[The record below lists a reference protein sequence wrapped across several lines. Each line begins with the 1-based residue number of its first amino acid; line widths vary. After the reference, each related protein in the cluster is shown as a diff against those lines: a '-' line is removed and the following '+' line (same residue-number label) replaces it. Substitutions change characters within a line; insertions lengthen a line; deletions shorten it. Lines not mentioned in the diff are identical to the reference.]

1 MCSDILPGTQE
12 GKEKCRYIWCYC
24 YPDNANAKG
33 ETLGLTVV
41 VLKANGEGKW
51 QSSKVAF
58 VLV

>member
-1 MCSDILPGTQE
+1 MYI
-12 GKEKCRYIWCYC
+12 YIWCYC

-41 VLKANGEGKW
+41 VLKANEEGKW